1 MVAPPIKVGRERRSG
16 HSVIRLRGAIN
27 LGDTTQTLTAE
38 LDRSEKEPA
47 GGTVVDLSDV
57 RSLDSTALGLLV
69 GSLRRLR
76 AAGREM
82 VLVNPGENVATLLRM
97 TQLDSVFPIR
107 KTVAEALEVLGHP
120 EGKKDHSGPVKRV

>member
-1 MVAPPIKVGRERRSG
+1 MVAPPIKVGRERRNG
-16 HSVIRLRGAIN
+16 HSVVRLRGAIN
-27 LGDTTQTLTAE
+27 LGETTQSLAAE
-38 LDRSEKEPA
+38 LDHSEKEPA

-76 AAGREM
+76 SAEREM
-82 VLVNPGENVATLLRM
+82 VLVNPGEHVAMLLRM

-107 KTVAEALEVLGHP
+107 KTVAEALEFLGRP
-120 EGKKDHSGPVKRV
+120 KGENDRSGPVKRV

>member
-16 HSVIRLRGAIN
+16 HSVVRLRGAIN
-27 LGDTTQTLTAE
+27 LGDTTQSLAAE
-38 LDRSEKEPA
+38 LDRAEKEPA

-76 AAGREM
+76 SASREM
-82 VLVNPGENVATLLRM
+82 VLVNPGEHVATLLKM
-97 TQLDSVFPIR
+97 TQLDTVFPIR
-107 KTVAEALEVLGHP
+107 RTVSEALELLSPG
-120 EGKKDHSGPVKRV
+120 EGENTGGGPVKRV